1 MTQAATV
8 TYPNRIGEADIK
20 LSPAAQAKM
29 AQLFAD
35 ADDHISAVRL
45 FVSGGGCGGM
55 AYDMTYAETIND
67 YDSTLEGEGFK
78 IVVDPIALNYIQ
90 GCQIDFE
97 NDAFVFKNVFQSVG
111 GSGTCGGCG
120 GGGF

>member
-8 TYPNRIGEADIK
+8 TYPNQISDADIK

-35 ADDHISAVRL
+35 ADSNTQAVRL

-55 AYDMTYAETIND
+55 TYDMTYAEDIND
-67 YDSTLEGEGFK
+67 YDSTLAGEGFK

-90 GCQIDFE
+90 GCQIEFE

>member
-1 MTQAATV
+1 MTQAAAV
-8 TYPNRIGEADIK
+8 TYPTRIGEADIQ
-20 LSPAAQAKM
+20 LSPAAQATM
-29 AQLFAD
+29 AKLFAE

-45 FVSGGGCGGM
+45 FVSGGGCDGM
-55 AYDMTYAETIND
+55 AYGMTYAEAIND
-67 YDSTLEGEGFK
+67 YDCTLEGEGFK

-90 GCQIDFE
+90 GCEIGFE